1 MVDTCAAVTLE
12 VFESRGEGADVAH
25 KLRGLVLSMFVMS
38 LASASDL
45 EARMSRT
52 RRSAR
57 RAKMSRMMS
66 AVVLEGVLLDRGEGA
81 SEAAPIRVP
90 FGLTRL

>member
-1 MVDTCAAVTLE
+1 MFDIVSALVLE
-12 VFESRGEGADVAH
+12 VIGGRGEGADVAH

-52 RRSAR
+52 RRWAR
-57 RAKMSRMMS
+57 RAEMSRMMS
-66 AVVLEGVLLDRGEGA
+66 AVVLEGVLVDRGEGA

-90 FGLTRL
+90 FGATRL